1 MSRIHTAVTVAPR
14 GKVFRTVRLNHVVG
28 GRVLPVL
35 LPGSWTLR
43 AEADA
48 AASRIDARLQP
59 AVVLV
64 DAVKA
69 LEVTA

>member
-1 MSRIHTAVTVAPR
+1 MSRIPTAVTVAPR
-14 GKVFRTVRLNHVVG
+14 GKVFRTVRMNHVVG

-35 LPGSWTLR
+35 LHGSWTLR

-48 AASRIDARLQP
+48 AANRIDQRLQP
-59 AVVLV
+59 SVVLV

-69 LEVTA
+69 VEEPA